1 LRSWPTLAN
10 RLRLPRAGV
19 IAELEG
25 VRVAAA
31 IAADVQGGDAP
42 PPFDGSGYCFIAM
55 GHAAAALVDGDGYA
69 TPEPRVVIAEPD
81 AAHAA
86 RSVFSRPNGS
96 DAGSVHRGTKV
107 SGGVGDASA
116 G

>member
-10 RLRLPRAGV
+10 RFRLPRAGV
-19 IAELEG
+19 NAELEG

-42 PPFDGSGYCFIAM
+42 PPFDGSGYCFIEM

-69 TPEPRVVIAEPD
+69 TPEPRG
-81 AAHAA
+81 
-86 RSVFSRPNGS
+86 R
-96 DAGSVHRGTKV
+96 HRGARRGTRREKRLV
-107 SGGVGDASA
+107 ETERLRRWFGA
-116 G
+116 